1 MYTDLLVKIK
11 NAQAVKSESI
21 KANYSIMDKAILDI
35 LEKKNFVGAVEVKG
49 RAPKKVFEI
58 NLKYDNTGKGIVNG
72 VKILSKPSRHLYVG
86 YEDIRPVRQGF
97 GLLIVSTSK
106 GIMDGQS
113 ARKAKLGGE
122 LLFEIW

>member
-11 NAQAVKSESI
+11 NAQAVKSEIVKTS
-21 KANYSIMDKAILDI
+21 YSVMDKAILDI
-35 LEKKNFVGAVEVKG
+35 LEKKNFIGAVEVKG
-49 RAPKKVFEI
+49 RAPKKVIDI
-58 NLKYDNTGKGIVNG
+58 NLKYDAAGKGAVTG

-86 YEDIRPVRQGF
+86 YVDIRPVKQGF
-97 GLLIVSTSK
+97 GLLVVSTSK
-106 GIMDGQS
+106 GIMDGAS

>member
-11 NAQAVKSESI
+11 NAQAVKRENI
-21 KANYSIMDKAILDI
+21 KVSYSAMDNAVLEI
-35 LEKKNFVGAVEVKG
+35 LEKWKFIENFAVKG

-58 NLKYDNTGKGIVNG
+58 NLKYNEGKGAIGG
-72 VKILSKPSRHLYVG
+72 VKILSKPSRHLYAG
-86 YEDIRPVRQGF
+86 YNEIWPVKQGF

-113 ARKAKLGGE
+113 AKKAKLGGE

>member
-1 MYTDLLVKIK
+1 MYTDLLIKIK
-11 NAQAVKSESI
+11 NAQAVKMESV
-21 KANYSIMDKAILDI
+21 KTSYSVMDNAILEI
-35 LEKKNFVGAVEVKG
+35 LEKKGFVGAVSVKG

-58 NLKYDNTGKGIVNG
+58 NLKYAKDGTGAIRE

-86 YEDIRPVRQGF
+86 YGEIRPVKQGF
-97 GLLIVSTSK
+97 GLLVMSTSK

-122 LLFEIW
+122 LLFEIS

>member
-11 NAQAVKSESI
+11 NAQAVKGETI
-21 KANYSIMDKAILDI
+21 KTSYSAMDKAVLDI

-49 RAPKKVFEI
+49 RAPKKVLEI
-58 NLKYDNTGKGIVNG
+58 NLKYINGKGVING
-72 VKILSKPSRHLYVG
+72 VNILSKPSRHLYTG
-86 YEDIRPVRQGF
+86 YEDIRPVKQGF
-97 GLLIVSTSK
+97 GLLVVSTSK

-122 LLFEIW
+122 LLFEVW